1 MTESELLSGFRH
13 MGERE
18 KGRFGEAVFKQ
29 VFVSSGLRFI
39 PLCDIQNGGA
49 PMMEG
54 ADKVILP
61 DFELI
66 GNGFSAYVDAKC
78 KGQSVL
84 FRNRNQVRHGID
96 RRNYQHYCAAGHTT
110 RRECGLGIVELFDE
124 TGECWSGSL
133 LAESF
138 RNLGAP
144 IPGMSDQDHMVYWPR
159 KMFADL
165 NSFSPS
171 ELMDIAKAR
180 LKCDCSFELR
190 RIFGPE
196 IPKPQACLDGRHAWT
211 DKRDSDGLRRE
222 CSACGS
228 VYGRVREVQ
237 QPGGPQ
243 KSLF

>member
-84 FRNRNQVRHGID
+84 FRNRNQVRQFSCFL
-96 RRNYQHYCAAGHTT
+96 R
-110 RRECGLGIVELFDE
+110 
-124 TGECWSGSL
+124 
-133 LAESF
+133 
-138 RNLGAP
+138 
-144 IPGMSDQDHMVYWPR
+144 SD
-159 KMFADL
+159 
-165 NSFSPS
+165 S
-171 ELMDIAKAR
+171 R
-180 LKCDCSFELR
+180 LQTAS
-190 RIFGPE
+190 
-196 IPKPQACLDGRHAWT
+196 
-211 DKRDSDGLRRE
+211 RDSLYYPNDYLR
-222 CSACGS
+222 
-228 VYGRVREVQ
+228 
-237 QPGGPQ
+237 
-243 KSLF
+243 